1 MKSFFRAIYM
11 CLKGMGAARA
21 AAVLARTGDYAGA
34 KKIMEAYGQCK

>member
-11 CLKGMGAARA
+11 SLKGMGAARA
-21 AAVLARTGDYAGA
+21 AVLARNGDYAGA